1 MTNVAR
7 TGQTILI
14 AASSMFFAAFTSAM
28 VVRRGIGA
36 DWAAPEL
43 PPWLWLSAL
52 CGPVAS
58 YFLWQGR
65 RAAAVA
71 AGSLLVL
78 LQLAALP
85 QFRLAVIGEAFLAV
99 LIAAHAAHAAAGVLA
114 VARFGPAAALFWHF
128 AGILWLYILFLFGVW
143 A

>member
-1 MTNVAR
+1 MTSVAR

-28 VVRRGIGA
+28 VVRRGIGG
-36 DWAAPEL
+36 DWVAPEL
-43 PPWLWLSAL
+43 PVWLWLSAL

-58 YFLWQGR
+58 FLLWQGR
-65 RAAAVA
+65 RTAAVA
-71 AGSLLVL
+71 VGAVLVV
-78 LQLAALP
+78 LQLTALP

-99 LIAAHAAHAAAGVLA
+99 LVTAHAAHAAAAVLA
-114 VARFGPAAALFWHF
+114 LLRFGQSAALFWHF